1 MRATKHAARQSGRR
15 RSNPRRGLVL
25 GIPVTLVAVGVLA
38 CLAFALLRASGSRDA
53 GAAEPAAASVGAAAP
68 STPPDAAAPGDP
80 APSTAAPSVSGPATS
95 AAATPSASGSATPS
109 ATAAPRPSAPTAPRA
124 TAPPPSAGK
133 AADDASGGAPAAA
146 SLAGRIKPGA
156 DYQGVAT
163 SYDAADGNGACS
175 FGPSGDLM
183 IAAMNHTDYE
193 TSKACGA
200 SVLVRAANGASVTVR
215 IVNEC
220 PLPCAPGQLDL
231 SHEAFTKLADLSVG
245 RLPITWT
252 LLSPGTA
259 PAAVSLRYK
268 AGSSQWWCGIQV
280 IGHRNPV
287 ASLEVRAGAGWR
299 QLSRTDYNYFLSPD
313 GTGCGGPVRITDI
326 YGERLTV
333 DGIAVE
339 PDVVQPTRV
348 QFARH

>member
-1 MRATKHAARQSGRR
+1 MRATKHAAPLSN
-15 RSNPRRGLVL
+15 RSRGLVMGVPL
-25 GIPVTLVAVGVLA
+25 ALIAVGALM
-38 CLAFALLRASGSRDA
+38 CLAFALLPDGGSGVSDA
-53 GAAEPAAASVGAAAP
+53 GVPAAASVAATRTGTPAGDPPGATAPAAAT
-68 STPPDAAAPGDP
+68 S
-80 APSTAAPSVSGPATS
+80 STAAPTAAGPA
-95 AAATPSASGSATPS
+95 PSPS
-109 ATAAPRPSAPTAPRA
+109 ATGTPPPSVTAATRPSATTTAPSPSPSATSSAR
-124 TAPPPSAGK
+124 TAPAT
-133 AADDASGGAPAAA
+133 A

-156 DYQGVAT
+156 SHQGVAT

-183 IAAMNHTDYE
+183 VAAMNHTDYE
-193 TSKACGA
+193 TSDACGA
-200 SVLVRAANGASVTVR
+200 YVLVHAANGPSITVR

-220 PLPCAPGQLDL
+220 PLPCEPGQLDL
-231 SHEAFTKLADLSVG
+231 SHEAFGKLADLSVG

-259 PAAVSLRYK
+259 PATMSIRYK

-287 ASLEVRAGAGWR
+287 AALEVRVGGGWR

-313 GTGCGGPVRITDI
+313 GSGCGGPIRITDI
-326 YGERLTV
+326 YGEQLTV
-333 DGIAVE
+333 DGIAVK
-339 PDVVQPTRV
+339 PDVVQPTQV

>member
-1 MRATKHAARQSGRR
+1 MKATKHAAPQSNR
-15 RSNPRRGLVL
+15 RRGLVM
-25 GIPVTLVAVGVLA
+25 GIPLALVAVGVLV
-38 CLAFALLRASGSRDA
+38 CLAFALLPGGGGGAT
-53 GAAEPAAASVGAAAP
+53 AAEPAAAASVAVGSVGATEPGTPPGATAQADPTPSAAP
-68 STPPDAAAPGDP
+68 PSVTGTPP
-80 APSTAAPSVSGPATS
+80 APSATGTPSPSASPTPRPSATTAAPSPS
-95 AAATPSASGSATPS
+95 AAASSA
-109 ATAAPRPSAPTAPRA
+109 RTAP
-124 TAPPPSAGK
+124 AP
-133 AADDASGGAPAAA
+133 A

-156 DYQGVAT
+156 SYQGVAT

-193 TSKACGA
+193 SSRACGA
-200 SVLVRAANGASVTVR
+200 SVLVRAANGASITVR

-231 SHEAFTKLADLSVG
+231 SHEAFSKLAELSVG
-245 RLPITWT
+245 RLPVTWT

-259 PAAVSLRYK
+259 PDTMSIRYK
-268 AGSSQWWCGIQV
+268 TGSSQWWCGIQV

-287 ASLEVRAGAGWR
+287 AALEVRTAGGWR

-313 GTGCGGPVRITDI
+313 GSGCGGTIRVTDL
-326 YGERLTV
+326 YGEQLTV
-333 DGIAVE
+333 DGIAVK
-339 PDVVQPTRV
+339 PDVAQPTRV

>member
-1 MRATKHAARQSGRR
+1 M
-15 RSNPRRGLVL
+15 
-25 GIPVTLVAVGVLA
+25 GIPVALVAVGVLVF
-38 CLAFALLRASGSRDA
+38 LAFALLPG
-53 GAAEPAAASVGAAAP
+53 GGGGAEPAAASVAATEP
-68 STPPDAAAPGDP
+68 STPPGTADPADP
-80 APSTAAPSVSGPATS
+80 APSTAPPSSTGPA
-95 AAATPSASGSATPS
+95 PS
-109 ATAAPRPSAPTAPRA
+109 ATGTPSPSATR
-124 TAPPPSAGK
+124 TPPPSA
-133 AADDASGGAPAAA
+133 APAPSATTGGARTVPATA
-146 SLAGRIKPGA
+146 SPAGRVKPGTS
-156 DYQGVAT
+156 YQGVAT

-175 FGPSGDLM
+175 FGPSDDLM

-200 SVLVRAANGASVTVR
+200 TVLVRAANGASITVR

-231 SHEAFTKLADLSVG
+231 SHEAFGKLADLSVG
-245 RLPITWT
+245 RLPITWS

-259 PAAVSLRYK
+259 PATMSIRYK

-280 IGHRNPV
+280 VGHRNPV
-287 ASLEVRAGAGWR
+287 AALEVRSGGGWR

-313 GTGCGGPVRITDI
+313 GSGCGGPIRVTDV
-326 YGERLTV
+326 YGEQLTV
-333 DGIAVE
+333 DGIAVK

>member
-1 MRATKHAARQSGRR
+1 MKATKHAAPQSNRG
-15 RSNPRRGLVL
+15 RGLVM
-25 GIPVTLVAVGVLA
+25 GIPLALVAVGVLV
-38 CLAFALLRASGSRDA
+38 CLAFALLPGGKGGGVVA
-53 GAAEPAAASVGAAAP
+53 GVPAAASVAAAEP
-68 STPPDAAAPGDP
+68 STPPSDPPGATVP
-80 APSTAAPSVSGPATS
+80 ATATPPATTPPVTGSAPSPSATGTRSPS
-95 AAATPSASGSATPS
+95 AAATPRPSATPS
-109 ATAAPRPSAPTAPRA
+109 ASA
-124 TAPPPSAGK
+124 PPSADTSS
-133 AADDASGGAPAAA
+133 ARTAPATA
-146 SLAGRIKPGA
+146 SLAGRIKPGT

-193 TSKACGA
+193 TSSACGA
-200 SVLVRAANGASVTVR
+200 YVLVHAANGASITVR

-245 RLPITWT
+245 RLPITWS
-252 LLSPGTA
+252 LLSPATA
-259 PAAVSLRYK
+259 PATMSIRYK
-268 AGSSQWWCGIQV
+268 TGSSQWWCGIQV

-287 ASLEVRAGAGWR
+287 AALEVRTGSGWR

-313 GTGCGGPVRITDI
+313 GTGCGGTIRITDL

-333 DGIAVE
+333 DGIAVK
-339 PDVVQPTRV
+339 PDVVQPTQV

>member
-1 MRATKHAARQSGRR
+1 MKATKHAAPPPNR
-15 RSNPRRGLVL
+15 RRGLIM
-25 GIPVTLVAVGVLA
+25 GIPVALVAVGVLVF
-38 CLAFALLRASGSRDA
+38 LAFALLPG
-53 GAAEPAAASVGAAAP
+53 GGGGAEPAAASVAATEP
-68 STPPDAAAPGDP
+68 STPPGTADPADP
-80 APSTAAPSVSGPATS
+80 APSTAPPSSTGPA
-95 AAATPSASGSATPS
+95 PS
-109 ATAAPRPSAPTAPRA
+109 ATGTPSPSATR
-124 TAPPPSAGK
+124 TPPPSA
-133 AADDASGGAPAAA
+133 APAPSATTGGARTVPATA
-146 SLAGRIKPGA
+146 SPAGRVKPGTS
-156 DYQGVAT
+156 YQGVAT

-175 FGPSGDLM
+175 FGPSDDLM

-200 SVLVRAANGASVTVR
+200 TVLVRAANGASITVR

-231 SHEAFTKLADLSVG
+231 SHEAFGKLADLSVG
-245 RLPITWT
+245 RLPITWS

-259 PAAVSLRYK
+259 PATMSIRYK

-280 IGHRNPV
+280 VGHRNPV
-287 ASLEVRAGAGWR
+287 AALEVRSGGGWR

-313 GTGCGGPVRITDI
+313 GSGCGGPIRVTDV
-326 YGERLTV
+326 YGEQLTV
-333 DGIAVE
+333 DGIAVK

>member
-1 MRATKHAARQSGRR
+1 M
-15 RSNPRRGLVL
+15 
-25 GIPVTLVAVGVLA
+25 GIPLAVAAVGVLV
-38 CLAFALLRASGSRDA
+38 CLALALLTGNGGGPGPDA
-53 GAAEPAAASVGAAAP
+53 AQPAAASVAVTEPSAP
-68 STPPDAAAPGDP
+68 PGTGVP
-80 APSTAAPSVSGPATS
+80 VE
-95 AAATPSASGSATPS
+95 ATPSASPSPATS
-109 ATAAPRPSAPTAPRA
+109 
-124 TAPPPSAGK
+124 PPPSATVTPSPS
-133 AADDASGGAPAAA
+133 ATPTPTPRPSTATATATASPSAAA
-146 SLAGRIKPGA
+146 GGTRTAPVTTSPAGRIKPGSS
-156 DYQGVAT
+156 YPGVAT

-193 TSKACGA
+193 SSSACGA
-200 SVLVRAANGASVTVR
+200 YVLVRAANGASITVR

-231 SHEAFTKLADLSVG
+231 SHEAFGKLAELSVG

-252 LLSPGTA
+252 LLSPVTA
-259 PAAVSLRYK
+259 PDTMSIRYK
-268 AGSSQWWCGIQV
+268 TGSSQWWCGIQV

-287 ASLEVRAGAGWR
+287 ATLEVRTGGGWR

-313 GTGCGGPVRITDI
+313 GSGCGGSIRVTDI
-326 YGERLTV
+326 YGEQQTV
-333 DGIAVE
+333 DGLAVK